1 MPITAWLC
9 PAHQRL
15 DSLIQVTCL
24 VFVGM
29 YIYLDHLS
37 KQYNL
42 TSLYIYR
49 YTNKYVYIYIH
60 TYVYIYTHICIYIDL
75 RVPKSQVVNV
85 GLDAVDC
92 MNLYPLNAKKNVI
105 RPCMPLR
112 SKRATQIRAR
122 TTCSSR
128 DKYLDSTYT
137 ALQLKVGPRVPESY
151 ENTCLW
157 THVDS

>member
-1 MPITAWLC
+1 MC
-9 PAHQRL
+9 
-15 DSLIQVTCL
+15 V
-24 VFVGM
+24 
-29 YIYLDHLS
+29 
-37 KQYNL
+37 
-42 TSLYIYR
+42 YIYR
-49 YTNKYVYIYIH
+49 
-60 TYVYIYTHICIYIDL
+60 DL

-92 MNLYPLNAKKNVI
+92 MNLYPLKKNIVI

-151 ENTCLW
+151 ENTCL
-157 THVDS
+157 